1 MGGLDRAHYFKGVDV
16 LLRACSSVNSHADG
30 VRVSLIIV
38 GDGDL
43 RQSFESLAAS
53 LPRLE
58 GFVHFIGTMP
68 DALHVREQYRL
79 CDVLV
84 LPSQATSEAFGVVLI
99 EAGACQK
106 PVIAT
111 RLPGPSSVV
120 VDGVTGLLAIPGDT
134 EDLADRI
141 RFLATH
147 QKEAAHM
154 GAASRERVER
164 LYSNRAVGDTLR
176 QLVRSL

>member
-1 MGGLDRAHYFKGVDV
+1 M
-16 LLRACSSVNSHADG
+16 
-30 VRVSLIIV
+30 
-38 GDGDL
+38 
-43 RQSFESLAAS
+43 
-53 LPRLE
+53 
-58 GFVHFIGTMP
+58 
-68 DALHVREQYRL
+68 REQYRL

-141 RFLATH
+141 RFLSTH